1 MLARAQARMS
11 TMQPHA
17 CPQDQAAAP
26 AAPEAVRPRLKSVV
40 VASETYDSRSLA
52 QIKRE
57 IKEAELK
64 KKASATASKE
74 AKAQAAQVQ
83 NLTDVRNTP
92 LVGKADNQDDE
103 EEVEDSEA
111 YHEDEEEGDD
121 TAVDDQLLAA
131 MGGLGIRPAG
141 SKPEALRGV
150 PLPQGTHIRFD
161 DDGTAMDSPT
171 SGKPAL
177 RGLPQATGAHIRFD

>member
-1 MLARAQARMS
+1 
-11 TMQPHA
+11 
-17 CPQDQAAAP
+17 
-26 AAPEAVRPRLKSVV
+26 VRPRLKSKV
-40 VASETYDSRSLA
+40 VASEAYDPRSLA

-64 KKASATASKE
+64 KKASATAFKE
-74 AKAQAAQVQ
+74 AQAQGAQVQ
-83 NLTDVRNTP
+83 NLTNMRTTP
-92 LVGKADNQDDE
+92 LVDKADYQDEE

-111 YHEDEEEGDD
+111 YYDDEEAGDD
-121 TAVDDQLLAA
+121 TVVDDQLMAA
-131 MGGLGIRPAG
+131 MGGLGIRPDG

-161 DDGTAMDSPT
+161 DEGTAMDSPT
-171 SGKPAL
+171 SGKPSL